1 MSATVYVGID
11 PAAESFT
18 ASYLLKPGSYKTAP
32 KPFANSEAGLDDLE
46 AWLRSEEIDLQR
58 VHFCVENTGVYSELI
73 AYQLHQ
79 RASELSLLDP
89 RTVWKAFGDGQPK
102 NDPLD
107 SRRIAEYG
115 FRYADQLRLW
125 QPQEVIV
132 EQIRVILSTREQLV
146 QQKTATQNARSTLAR
161 KIIQTPAAN
170 EALETTLSHLKAQIV
185 ALTEELKRLIRS
197 HPTLMQGVSILM
209 SAPGVSWLLSAHLL
223 VITRGF
229 TEIPSY
235 RTLAQYLGIS
245 PNEHSSGTSVRK
257 RERSRRY
264 GPSTARKLLHLA
276 ARSLR
281 THHPSFQRYF
291 LEKTAAGKPKPL
303 VLNNIANKLLKQ
315 LCAMMQSGT
324 PYNPAHRSLN
334 PRLLALA

>member
-1 MSATVYVGID
+1 MASTIYVGID

-18 ASYLLKPGSYKTAP
+18 ASYLREPGSSTTAP
-32 KPFANSEAGLDDLE
+32 KPFANSDAGLADLE
-46 AWLRSEEIDLQR
+46 AWLRSEKVAVEN
-58 VHFCVENTGVYSELI
+58 VHFCIENTGVYSEII

-79 RASELSLLDP
+79 RRRKLSLLDP

-115 FRYADQLRLW
+115 FRYADLLRFW
-125 QPQEVIV
+125 QPQEVVV

-146 QQKTATQNARSTLAR
+146 QQRTAAQNARSTLVR
-161 KIIQTPAAN
+161 KVIQTPAAN
-170 EALETTLSHLKAQIV
+170 QALEATVTHLKAQID

-197 HPTLMQGVSILM
+197 QPTLMQSVSVLM

-229 TEIPSY
+229 SEIPSY

-264 GPSTARKLLHLA
+264 GPATVRKLLHLA

-281 THHPSFQRYF
+281 THNPGFQRYF

-315 LCAMMQSGT
+315 LCAMMRSGT
-324 PYNPAHRSLN
+324 PYNPAHRSIN
-334 PRLLALA
+334 PRHLTLA

>member
-1 MSATVYVGID
+1 MSSTVFVGID
-11 PAAESFT
+11 PAADTFA
-18 ASYLLKPGSYKTAP
+18 ASYLVEPGSSKTAP
-32 KPFANSEAGLDDLE
+32 KPFANSEAGLADLK
-46 AWLRSEEIDLQR
+46 AWLRSEGVELR
-58 VHFCVENTGVYSELI
+58 HVHFCIENTGVYSEIL

-79 RASELSLLDP
+79 SGQKLSLLDP

-115 FRYADQLRLW
+115 FRYADLLRLW

-132 EQIRVILSTREQLV
+132 EQVRVILSTREQLV

-161 KIIQTPAAN
+161 KVIQTPAAN
-170 EALETTLSHLKAQIV
+170 EALETTLANLNAQV
-185 ALTEELKRLIRS
+185 DALTEELKRLIRTQ
-197 HPTLMQGVSILM
+197 PTLMQGVAILM

-229 TEIPSY
+229 SEIPSY
-235 RTLAQYLGIS
+235 RTLAQYLGVS
-245 PNEHSSGTSVRK
+245 PNEHSSGTSVR
-257 RERSRRY
+257 RRDQSRRY
-264 GPSTARKLLHLA
+264 GPATVRKLLHLA

-281 THHPSFQRYF
+281 THHSGYQRYF

-303 VLNNIANKLLKQ
+303 VLNNIANKLLRQ
-315 LCAMMQSGT
+315 LCAMLNSGK
-324 PYNPAHRSLN
+324 PYNPAHRSID
-334 PRLLALA
+334 PRHLTLA

>member
-1 MSATVYVGID
+1 MLSTVYVGID

-18 ASYLLKPGSYKTAP
+18 ASYLLKPENSRTAP
-32 KPFANSEAGLDDLE
+32 NPFANSEAGLDDLD
-46 AWLRSEEIDLQR
+46 AWLRSEGIDRQK
-58 VHFCVENTGVYSELI
+58 VHFCIENTGVYSEI
-73 AYQLHQ
+73 VAYQLHQ
-79 RASELSLLDP
+79 RSRKLSLLDP

-115 FRYADQLRLW
+115 FRYADLLRLW

-146 QQKTATQNARSTLAR
+146 QQRTATQNARSTLAR
-161 KIIQTPAAN
+161 KVIQTPPAN
-170 EALETTLSHLKAQIV
+170 QALEATLSHLKAQID

-197 HPTLMQGVSILM
+197 QPTLMQTVGLLM

-229 TEIPSY
+229 SDIPNY

-245 PNEHSSGTSVRK
+245 PNEHASGTSVRK
-257 RERSRRY
+257 RDRSRRY
-264 GPSTARKLLHLA
+264 GPATVRKLLHLA

-281 THHPSFQRYF
+281 THHSGYQRYF

-315 LCAMMQSGT
+315 LCAMMRSGS
-324 PYNPAHRSLN
+324 PYNPAHRSID
-334 PRLLALA
+334 PRHLALA

>member
-1 MSATVYVGID
+1 MPSNAYVGID

-18 ASYLLKPGSYKTAP
+18 ASYLLEPGSFKTAP
-32 KPFANSEAGLDDLE
+32 KPFANSEAGLADLE
-46 AWLRSEEIDLQR
+46 AWLRSEGLDLQD
-58 VHFCVENTGVYSELI
+58 VHFCIENTGVYSEII
-73 AYQLHQ
+73 AYQLHE
-79 RASELSLLDP
+79 RRRKLSLLDP

-107 SRRIAEYG
+107 SRRVAEYG
-115 FRYADQLRLW
+115 FRYADLLRLW
-125 QPQEVIV
+125 QPQEVII

-146 QQKTATQNARSTLAR
+146 QQRTATKNARSTLAR
-161 KIIQTPAAN
+161 KVIQTPAAN
-170 EALETTLSHLKAQIV
+170 QALETTLTHLKAQID

-197 HPTLMQGVSILM
+197 HPSLMQGVSILM

-245 PNEHSSGTSVRK
+245 PNEHTSGTSVRK
-257 RERSRRY
+257 RDRSRRY
-264 GPSTARKLLHLA
+264 GPATVRKLLHLA

-281 THHPSFQRYF
+281 THNPSSRRYF

-315 LCAMMQSGT
+315 LCAMMRTAT
-324 PYNPAHRSLN
+324 PYNPAHRSIN
-334 PRLLALA
+334 PRHLALA

>member
-1 MSATVYVGID
+1 MSSTIFVGID

-18 ASYLLKPGSYKTAP
+18 ASYLLEPGRSRTAP
-32 KPFANSEAGLDDLE
+32 KPFSNSETGLDDLE
-46 AWLRSEEIDLQR
+46 TWLRSEGVELQH
-58 VHFCVENTGVYSELI
+58 VHFCVENTGVYSEII

-79 RASELSLLDP
+79 RRQKLSLLDP

-115 FRYADQLRLW
+115 FRYADLLRLW

-146 QQKTATQNARSTLAR
+146 RQKTATQNARSTLSR
-161 KIIQTPAAN
+161 KVIQTPAAN
-170 EALETTLSHLKAQIV
+170 TALEATLTHLKAQIDG
-185 ALTEELKRLIRS
+185 LTEELKRLIRS
-197 HPTLMQGVSILM
+197 HPTLMQSVTILM

-223 VITRGF
+223 VITHGF
-229 TEIPSY
+229 TDIPSY

-257 RERSRRY
+257 RDRSRRY
-264 GPSTARKLLHLA
+264 GPATARKLLHLA

-281 THHPSFQRYF
+281 THQPAFRRYF

-303 VLNNIANKLLKQ
+303 VLNNIANKLLKR

-324 PYNPAHRSLN
+324 PYNPDHHSVN

>member
-1 MSATVYVGID
+1 MSSTVYVGID

-18 ASYLLKPGSYKTAP
+18 VSYFLKPGSSKTAP
-32 KPFANSEAGLDDLE
+32 TPFENSEAGLADLE
-46 AWLRSEEIDLQR
+46 AWLGAEGVQFRN
-58 VHFCVENTGVYSELI
+58 VHFCIENTGVYSEII
-73 AYQLHQ
+73 AYQLH
-79 RASELSLLDP
+79 RRRRKLSLLDP

-115 FRYADQLRLW
+115 FRYADVLRLW
-125 QPQEVIV
+125 QPQEVII

-146 QQKTATQNARSTLAR
+146 QQKTATQNARATLAR
-161 KIIQTPAAN
+161 KVIQTPAAN
-170 EALETTLSHLKAQIV
+170 EALETTLAHLKAQV
-185 ALTEELKRLIRS
+185 DALTEELKRLIRS
-197 HPTLMQGVSILM
+197 QPTLMQGASILM
-209 SAPGVSWLLSAHLL
+209 SAPGVSWLLSGHLI

-229 TEIPSY
+229 SEIPSY

-257 RERSRRY
+257 RDRSRRY
-264 GPSTARKLLHLA
+264 GPATMRKLLHLA

-281 THHPSFQRYF
+281 THHPGFQRYF

-315 LCAMMQSGT
+315 LCAMMRSAT
-324 PYNPAHRSLN
+324 PYNPDHRSIN
-334 PRLLALA
+334 PRHLALA